1 MQEQELLDYILNA
14 PHERLSHEELVHLLL
29 ENTVA
34 NSIEP
39 RETFA
44 QRAADRLAAF
54 AGSWVFILS
63 FLFVLIAWI
72 GVNLYF
78 GARAYDPYPFILL
91 NLVLSCVASVQAPLI
106 MMSQQRQE
114 QKDRRRSEND
124 YRVNL
129 KSELILR
136 DLHKKMDHILQL
148 VDPEEYARL
157 HEMLKKHEI

>member
-1 MQEQELLDYILNA
+1 MREQELLDYILNA
-14 PHERLSHEELVHLLL
+14 PHERLTHEELMHLLL
-29 ENTVA
+29 ESTVA
-34 NSIEP
+34 DDKEP

-54 AGSWVFILS
+54 AGSWGFILG
-63 FLFVLIAWI
+63 FVLILLLWI

-78 GARAYDPYPFILL
+78 GPRAYDPYPFILL

-106 MMSQQRQE
+106 MMSQQRRE
-114 QKDRRRSEND
+114 QKDRRRSKND

-136 DLHKKMDHILQL
+136 DLHKKLDHILRL

-157 HEMLKKHEI
+157 HENVEKT